1 MVSNPTFPVIAI
13 DGPTASGKGTVAQ
26 LVANHLGFHYLDSGA
41 LYRIVGLA
49 SLQNKIPLDQGLALA
64 EMTKSLR
71 IEFKENN
78 IYLDNQDITELIRT
92 EEMGLRA
99 SAVGAVPEVRLA
111 LLSLQKSFLRAPG
124 LVADGRDMATV
135 IFPEAVLKVFLT
147 ASAKIRAERRF
158 KQLKNKG
165 ISANIDIL
173 LSDLMAR
180 DQRDTQRKDAP
191 LCQAIDAHLLDTSEM
206 DVEKAVQ
213 KVIFWYQK
221 VSKEVS
227 I

>member
-1 MVSNPTFPVIAI
+1 MASNLTFPVIAI

-49 SLQNKIPLDQGLALA
+49 SLQNKIPLDQGVALA

-173 LSDLMAR
+173 LSDLMDR

-206 DVEKAVQ
+206 NVEKAVQ
-213 KVIFWYQK
+213 KVLFWYQK
-221 VSKEVS
+221 VS
-227 I
+227 

>member
-1 MVSNPTFPVIAI
+1 MASNLTFPVIAI

-49 SLQNKIPLDQGLALA
+49 SLQNKIPLDQGVALA

-173 LSDLMAR
+173 LSDLMDR

-213 KVIFWYQK
+213 KVLFWYQK
-221 VSKEVS
+221 VSKKVS

>member
-1 MVSNPTFPVIAI
+1 MVSDSTFPVIAI

-41 LYRIVGLA
+41 LYRIVGFA
-49 SLQNKIPLDQGLALA
+49 SLQKNIPLDQGLALA
-64 EMTKSLR
+64 KMTQSLQ
-71 IEFKENN
+71 IEFKGNN
-78 IYLDNQDITELIRT
+78 IFLDNQEITELIRT

-99 SAVGAVPEVRLA
+99 SAVGAIPEVRLA
-111 LLSLQKSFLRAPG
+111 LLSLQKSFLKAPG

-135 IFPEAVLKVFLT
+135 IFPEAILKVFLT

-173 LSDLMAR
+173 LNDLLAR
-180 DQRDTQRKDAP
+180 DERDTQRKDAP
-191 LCQAIDAHLLDTSEM
+191 LCQAVDAHLLDTSSM

-213 KVIFWYQK
+213 KVLFWYQK
-221 VSKEVS
+221 VSKES
-227 I
+227 SN

>member
-1 MVSNPTFPVIAI
+1 MVSSPTFPVIAI

-26 LVANHLGFHYLDSGA
+26 LVADHLGFHYLDSGA

-49 SLQNKIPLDQGLALA
+49 SLHKNIPLDQGLALA
-64 EMTKSLR
+64 KMTQSLQ
-71 IEFKENN
+71 IEFKGNT
-78 IYLDNQDITELIRT
+78 IFLDNQEITELIRT

-99 SAVGAVPEVRLA
+99 SAVGAIPEVRLA
-111 LLSLQKSFLRAPG
+111 LLSLQKSFLRSPG

-180 DQRDTQRKDAP
+180 DERDTQRKDAP

-213 KVIFWYQK
+213 KVLFWYQK
-221 VSKEVS
+221 VS
-227 I
+227 